1 MEFPLNGYRY
11 PYCFPSLQQPY
22 TSLCVYVSEYPTEM
36 TISTLVTGSRPCV
49 YQIWI
54 PIMTPFVC
62 KLGLADGR
70 FGNIWHACVKTIN
83 PLDDITHHRIQSVP
97 DEWQQVGR
105 KNSWDSSFSHST
117 DFAASPRLCGED
129 RNGKATTGQKKTM
142 EKSSLSSLLP
152 WRKKS
157 IFITMGESLVR
168 QSWQNKYDDLFMCW
182 FFMWCLPVA
191 NGGSFSRIWEAGRT
205 SCLSLMTFKCWCNS
219 DYGWNGDEVYYM
231 N

>member
-1 MEFPLNGYRY
+1 MLADDTTTPFVPKITGLSFRLPASLTPFRDLFRKSITPFRIDDDVPSIMEFPLNGYRY
-11 PYCFPSLQQPY
+11 PYCFLSLQQPY

-70 FGNIWHACVKTIN
+70 FGNIWRACVKTIN

-129 RNGKATTGQKKTM
+129 RNGKVTIGQKTEGK
-142 EKSSLSSLLP
+142 
-152 WRKKS
+152 
-157 IFITMGESLVR
+157 I
-168 QSWQNKYDDLFMCW
+168 
-182 FFMWCLPVA
+182 
-191 NGGSFSRIWEAGRT
+191 
-205 SCLSLMTFKCWCNS
+205 
-219 DYGWNGDEVYYM
+219 
-231 N
+231 